1 MNLQEPTASPLFFQA
16 SRWLRGAHR
25 QTIWP
30 LLIKG
35 SLPPY
40 RRQRWDTPDG
50 DFIDL
55 DWVDGAPDQPCV
67 VLFHGLEGSSRSP
80 YARSLMRAIHARG
93 WHGVVVNFR
102 GCSGE
107 PNRLPRA
114 YHSGDA
120 AEIDWVLRRLNALYW
135 PALFAVGVSL
145 GGNALLKWLA
155 EHAPANDAA
164 SLLNAAATVS
174 APVDL
179 AAAESELARGVKR
192 VYVRYFL
199 RSLVPKALEKAVRF
213 PGLMDV
219 AAIKRCRTLREFD
232 EAVTAPLHGFR
243 DATDYYARASAK
255 PLLGLINTP
264 TLLLHAFD
272 DPFFPFN
279 AMPAV
284 SDLPREV
291 TPDFLAQGGHVG
303 FVQGAWPGNMAWL
316 PQRLLTYFDRH
327 IMRDVRMS

>member
-1 MNLQEPTASPLFFQA
+1 MNPPEPITSPLRFQA
-16 SRWLRGAHR
+16 SRWLWGAHR

-35 SLPPY
+35 PLPPY

-93 WHGVVVNFR
+93 WHGVVVHFR

-120 AEIDWVLRRLNALYW
+120 AEIDWILRRIHALHW
-135 PALFAVGVSL
+135 PALFAAGVSL

-155 EHAPANDAA
+155 ENAQSDEATF
-164 SLLNAAATVS
+164 LLDAAATVS

-179 AAAESELARGVKR
+179 AAAESELARGLKR
-192 VYVRYFL
+192 GYARYFL
-199 RSLVPKALEKAVRF
+199 RSLVPKALEKAMRF

-219 AAIKRCRTLREFD
+219 AAIKRSRTLREFD

-243 DATDYYARASAK
+243 GAADYYARASAG
-255 PLLGLINTP
+255 PLLHRINTP
-264 TLLLHAFD
+264 TLLLHAQD
-272 DPFFPFN
+272 DPFLPFS
-279 AMPAV
+279 ALPAA
-284 SDLPREV
+284 SDLPQEV
-291 TPDFLAQGGHVG
+291 TPDFLAQGGHAG
-303 FVQGAWPGNMAWL
+303 FVQGAWPGNMTWL

-327 IMRDVRMS
+327 TACNLRVP

>member
-1 MNLQEPTASPLFFQA
+1 MNPPEPITSPPRFQA
-16 SRWLRGAHR
+16 SRWLWGAHR

-35 SLPPY
+35 PLPPY

-93 WHGVVVNFR
+93 WHGVVVHFR

-120 AEIDWVLRRLNALYW
+120 AEIDWILRRIHALHW
-135 PALFAVGVSL
+135 PALFAAGVSL

-155 EHAPANDAA
+155 KNVQSDEATF
-164 SLLNAAATVS
+164 LLDAAATVS

-179 AAAESELARGVKR
+179 AAAESELARGLKR
-192 VYVRYFL
+192 GYARYFL
-199 RSLVPKALEKAVRF
+199 RSLVPKALEKAARF

-219 AAIKRCRTLREFD
+219 VAIKCSRTLREFD

-243 DATDYYARASAK
+243 GAADYYARASAG
-255 PLLGLINTP
+255 PLLHMINTP
-264 TLLLHAFD
+264 TLLLHAQD
-272 DPFFPFN
+272 DPFLPFS

-284 SDLPREV
+284 RDLPQEV
-291 TPDFLAQGGHVG
+291 TPDFLAQGGHAG
-303 FVQGAWPGNMAWL
+303 FVQGAWPGNMTWL

-327 IMRDVRMS
+327 TACNLRVP